1 MSPVSIANFKDR
13 FDFHCRIARQGGN
26 ANRRAGVA
34 ALFPKKINEQFR
46 STVDDQWD
54 VMETRGHVDEAVHAY
69 TANYPGHIAINGVT
83 QRCQQVQCTRLGG
96 ELAGFQIELRADLAG
111 VKDFAVALADLP
123 GQEELVV

>member
-1 MSPVSIANFKDR
+1 MSPVSIADFKDR
-13 FDFHCRIARQGGN
+13 FDFHCRIAGQGGN

-34 ALFPKKINEQFR
+34 ALFPKKINEQLR

-83 QRCQQVQCTRLGG
+83 QRCQQVQCARSEEHTSELQSRPQLVCRL
-96 ELAGFQIELRADLAG
+96 
-111 VKDFAVALADLP
+111 LP
-123 GQEELVV
+123 EKKKHLSVN